1 MTPDLVFAVCAGAFG
16 LAIGSFLNVV
26 IYRLPI
32 MMQAEW
38 QAQCAELGG
47 RTPEAAPRFNLL
59 VPGSH
64 CPACKTPLRLRD
76 NLPLLSYLASGGNCA
91 HCGSAISARYPV
103 VEALTAALSVW
114 VAWRFGFGLPGLA
127 ALAFTYALIAL
138 TFIDADTTLLPD
150 SLTLPLLWA
159 GLLLNLDGAFAPLPD
174 AVLGAAAG
182 YLILWSIY
190 WLFKLATGKE
200 GMGYGDFKLLAA
212 LGAWFGWK
220 MLLPILLLSSVVGA
234 AVGVAL
240 LVLARRGRDIPIPF
254 GPYLA
259 AAGFIALMYGADIA
273 GRFVPF

>member
-1 MTPDLVFAVCAGAFG
+1 LTPDLVFAVCAGAFG

-26 IYRLPI
+26 IYRLPK

-38 QAQCAELGG
+38 QAQCAELDG
-47 RTPEAAPRFNLL
+47 RDAAPAPRFNLL

-64 CPACKTPLRLRD
+64 CPACKTPLRIRD
-76 NLPLLSYLASGGNCA
+76 NLPLLSYFASGRKCA
-91 HCGSAISARYPV
+91 HCGAAISARYPV
-103 VEALTAALSVW
+103 VEALTAVLSAW
-114 VAWRFGFGLPGLA
+114 VAWRFGFGLAGLA
-127 ALAFTYALIAL
+127 ALAFTFALIAL

-159 GLLLNLDGAFAPLPD
+159 GLLLNVKGTFVPLPD
-174 AVLGAAAG
+174 AVIGAAAG
-182 YLILWSIY
+182 YLVLWSIY

-220 MLLPILLLSSVVGA
+220 MLLPIVLLSSVVGA
-234 AVGVAL
+234 AVGIVL

-259 AAGFIALMYGADIA
+259 AAGFIVLIYGEDIA
-273 GRFVPF
+273 RRFVPF